1 MTEVVHI
8 QVFSLS
14 ICFWIFSGLKRLY
27 LLELEELELL
37 LQLQVKQQREKQTLV
52 PPSRP
57 VDKEESPECA
67 PQKAV
72 LSQEPSALFHH
83 NGPSLAC
90 TAAYIYYLCDK
101 QGPDNM
107 ETQVLED
114 GPALSI
120 A

>member
-90 TAAYIYYLCDK
+90 TAAYI
-101 QGPDNM
+101 
-107 ETQVLED
+107 
-114 GPALSI
+114 LSM
-120 A
+120 